1 MKIIAIIQARMNST
15 RLPGKVLTEIVGVP
29 MLEIILKRIK
39 LSKKIDEI
47 IVATTISSTDDILVN
62 WLIDKNIKFFRGSE
76 SDVLSRF
83 YYCALENNADIIIRV
98 TADDPLKDP
107 LIIDHAIDLFKNNI
121 DYDYISNTLKPS
133 YPEGLDIELFTLN
146 ALSKAHNAAS
156 LSSEREHVT
165 PYIWKNQQLFNI
177 LNFEMTPN
185 LSHLRWTVDKQED
198 LLFIKKVLK
207 LLNNNIYVNYQDVID
222 LLKSKPELLNINS
235 GIIRNEGYLKSL
247 SLELNN
253 VN

>member
-1 MKIIAIIQARMNST
+1 M
-15 RLPGKVLTEIVGVP
+15 
-29 MLEIILKRIK
+29 
-39 LSKKIDEI
+39 
-47 IVATTISSTDDILVN
+47 
-62 WLIDKNIKFFRGSE
+62 
-76 SDVLSRF
+76 
-83 YYCALENNADIIIRV
+83 
-98 TADDPLKDP
+98 
-107 LIIDHAIDLFKNNI
+107 
-121 DYDYISNTLKPS
+121 
-133 YPEGLDIELFTLN
+133 DIELFTLN

-253 VN
+253 GN